1 MRKSILSVP
10 NPILRAKSIAVDPKK
25 DASLIK
31 KYSADLEET
40 LSKKNKPKGVGLSM
54 PQIGKNVRIFSTLL
68 PPSINVAD
76 SGRPPKD
83 DSDDV
88 EGESVL
94 TTYLNPVILE
104 TSKEFTFGPNP
115 KEPLLEGCLSI
126 PSIYGPVPR
135 YTWVRLFYL
144 TPDFKTQEG
153 IFHGF
158 FGRVIQHEFDHL
170 EGILFTDYVLKH
182 KLPLYE
188 MHGKTMKEIDPNIA
202 KSF

>member
-10 NPILRAKSIAVDPKK
+10 NPILRTKSIVVDPKK
-25 DASLIK
+25 DAGLIK
-31 KYSADLEET
+31 KYVADLEET

-76 SGRPPKD
+76 SGRPPKND
-83 DSDDV
+83 NDEV
-88 EGESVL
+88 EEECVL
-94 TTYLNPVILE
+94 ATYINPVILE
-104 TSKEFTFGPNP
+104 TSKELTFGPDP

-135 YTWVRLFYL
+135 YTWVRISYL
-144 TPDFKTQEG
+144 TPEFKTLEG
-153 IFHGF
+153 VFHGF

-188 MHGKTMKEIDPNIA
+188 MHGKTMEEIDPDIA
-202 KSF
+202 